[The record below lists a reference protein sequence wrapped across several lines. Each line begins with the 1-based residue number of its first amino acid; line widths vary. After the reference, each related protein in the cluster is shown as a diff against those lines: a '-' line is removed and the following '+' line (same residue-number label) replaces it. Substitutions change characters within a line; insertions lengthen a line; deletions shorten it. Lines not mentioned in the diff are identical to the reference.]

1 MRERN
6 PWLRD
11 AVTDCIDG
19 SVLCKE
25 TISYCLDGAATLD
38 EGLIVSLLSCSD
50 VCRTTSDFIVIEGDL
65 AAESSQFCAI
75 VCERSAQRCDRMAGD
90 EQFELCAEGL
100 RRVAASCLAVAAQ
113 GFSPGSSEY

>member
-1 MRERN
+1 MRRSN

-25 TISYCLDGAATLD
+25 TISYCLEEGAASHA
-38 EGLIVSLLSCSD
+38 ELIVSLLSCSD

-65 AAESSQFCAI
+65 AAESSQFCAV
-75 VCERSAQRCDRMAGD
+75 VCERSAERCDLVPGD
-90 EQFELCAEGL
+90 EQLQLCAEGL
-100 RRVAASCLAVAAQ
+100 RRIAATCLAVAAQ
-113 GFSPGSSEY
+113 GFSPDGAGP